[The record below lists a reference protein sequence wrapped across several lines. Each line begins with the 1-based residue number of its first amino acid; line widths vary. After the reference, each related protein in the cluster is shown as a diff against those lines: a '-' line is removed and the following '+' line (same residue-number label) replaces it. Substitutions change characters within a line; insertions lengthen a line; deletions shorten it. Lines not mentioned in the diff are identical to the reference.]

1 MFQHRFDMTI
11 ATPVKL
17 IELQILEGLAA
28 CKSVNEIAQDIAAT
42 LAASVDQP
50 KPTQTA

>member
-1 MFQHRFDMTI
+1 MFQHRFDTTT

-28 CKSVNEIAQDIAAT
+28 CKPVSEIAQNIAAT
-42 LAASVDQP
+42 LAVPDE
-50 KPTQTA
+50 KPNPA